1 MPGAMI
7 VAHVL
12 GNRSGDL
19 SMNHQRSWPTRQLF
33 DVRVDALTMPS
44 VIDLAERAIDSRERL
59 MIGVV
64 NAAKIVKMRRDESL
78 RRAVLGS
85 DLILAD
91 GMAVVW
97 ASKFMR
103 TPLPERV
110 AGIDLMLELF
120 ALAQRRSFK
129 VFLLGAKPEI
139 VAGVQTRLAQ
149 DFPNAQIVGT
159 QDGYYPADE
168 EASVA
173 IRIRNSGAD
182 MLFVAMTS
190 PRKEKF
196 MAAWGDSLNVP
207 VCHGV
212 GGAFDVYAGLVKRAP
227 RAWQAVGME
236 WAYRV
241 AQEPR
246 RLGMRYLDTN
256 TVFLGMVARASARRF
271 GARLRR
277 KTETHDANWARVRTS
292 HH

>member
-1 MPGAMI
+1 MTPI
-7 VAHVL
+7 KT
-12 GNRSGDL
+12 
-19 SMNHQRSWPTRQLF
+19 WPTRQLF

-44 VIDLAERAIDSRERL
+44 VVELAERAIDTRERL

-64 NAAKIVKMRRDESL
+64 NAAKIVKMRRDEGL

-120 ALAQRRSFK
+120 ALAERRSFK
-129 VFLLGAKPEI
+129 IFLLGAKPEI
-139 VAGVQTRLAQ
+139 VAAVQQRLSE
-149 DFPNAQIVGT
+149 DYPNAKVVGA
-159 QDGYYPADE
+159 QDGYYAADE
-168 EASVA
+168 EANVA
-173 IRIRNSGAD
+173 ERIRTSGAD

-196 MAAWGDSLNVP
+196 MSAWGDSLHVP

-256 TVFLGMVARASARRF
+256 TVFLSMVARASARRF
-271 GARLRR
+271 GVKLRR
-277 KTETHDANWARVRTS
+277 KSEATGERWARVRTS

>member
-1 MPGAMI
+1 MTPI
-7 VAHVL
+7 KT
-12 GNRSGDL
+12 
-19 SMNHQRSWPTRQLF
+19 WPTRQLF

-44 VIDLAERAIDSRERL
+44 VLELAERAIESRERL

-64 NAAKIVKMRRDESL
+64 NAAKIVKMRRDEGL

-120 ALAQRRSFK
+120 ALAHRRSFK
-129 VFLLGAKPEI
+129 IFLLGAKPEI
-139 VAGVQTRLAQ
+139 VTAVQKRLAEEY
-149 DFPNAQIVGT
+149 PNAQVIGA
-159 QDGYYPADE
+159 QDGYYAADD
-168 EASVA
+168 EATVA
-173 IRIRNSGAD
+173 ERIRTSGAD

-196 MAAWGDSLNVP
+196 MSAWGDSLNVP

-256 TVFLGMVARASARRF
+256 TVFLGMVARASARRL

-277 KTETHDANWARVRTS
+277 KVKTQDENWARVRTS

>member
-1 MPGAMI
+1 
-7 VAHVL
+7 
-12 GNRSGDL
+12 
-19 SMNHQRSWPTRQLF
+19 MNQPRHWPTRQLF
-33 DVRVDALTMPS
+33 DVRVDALTMPA
-44 VIDLAERAIDSRERL
+44 VLDLAERAIDQRERL

-64 NAAKIVKMRRDESL
+64 NAAKIVKMRRDETL
-78 RRAVLGS
+78 RRAVLGA

-91 GMAVVW
+91 GMSVVW

-110 AGIDLMLELF
+110 TGIDLMLKLF
-120 ALAQRRSFK
+120 ELAQRRSFK
-129 VFLLGAKPEI
+129 IFLLGAKPEI
-139 VAGVQTRLAQ
+139 VAGVQTRLAH
-149 DFPNAQIVGT
+149 DFPNAQVVGT

-168 EASVA
+168 EANVA
-173 IRIRNSGAD
+173 ERIRNSGAD
-182 MLFVAMTS
+182 ILFVAMTS

-196 MAAWGDSLNVP
+196 MSTWGDALHVP

-256 TVFLGMVARASARRF
+256 TVFLGMVARASARRL

-277 KTETHDANWARVRTS
+277 KPNVTKESWARVRTS
-292 HH
+292 HQ

>member
-1 MPGAMI
+1 MTPI
-7 VAHVL
+7 KT
-12 GNRSGDL
+12 
-19 SMNHQRSWPTRQLF
+19 WPTRQLF

-44 VIDLAERAIDSRERL
+44 VVELAERAIDARERL

-64 NAAKIVKMRRDESL
+64 NAAKIVKMRRDEGL

-139 VAGVQTRLAQ
+139 VDAVQQRLAEEY
-149 DFPNAQIVGT
+149 PNAQVVGA
-159 QDGYYPADE
+159 QDGYFAADE
-168 EASVA
+168 EANVA
-173 IRIRNSGAD
+173 ERIRTSGAD

-196 MAAWGDSLNVP
+196 MSAWGDSLNVP

-241 AQEPR
+241 AQEPW

-271 GARLRR
+271 GIKLRR
-277 KTETHDANWARVRTS
+277 KAIERDENWARVRTS